1 MNFAPKFCRSLI
13 SYCFIAVYPY
23 FSPSLLCTFELCA
36 RMMDDAYRERARLR
50 GELEK
55 MLAEDVSEYGRS
67 RLRRYEQELQQTADW
82 FTATDD
88 YYRLVKENYMACYD
102 HLTGLAETLRAALGA
117 EE

>member
-1 MNFAPKFCRSLI
+1 MITENEGKKGPKYIC
-13 SYCFIAVYPY
+13 
-23 FSPSLLCTFELCA
+23 LL
-36 RMMDDAYRERARLR
+36 R
-50 GELEK
+50 ELEK

>member
-1 MNFAPKFCRSLI
+1 MPLLALL
-13 SYCFIAVYPY
+13 
-23 FSPSLLCTFELCA
+23 SPQ
-36 RMMDDAYRERARLR
+36 RARLR